1 MKKRAFRK
9 IFRTMRYIL
18 EFQRLVDDLVDFLK
32 LLMFI
37 NAYLKYTFFY
47 KQLHF
52 WVEPR
57 VT

>member
-1 MKKRAFRK
+1 MEKRAFRK

-37 NAYLKYTFFY
+37 NAYLKYTFF
-47 KQLHF
+47 L
-52 WVEPR
+52 
-57 VT
+57 